1 MTFFG
6 FLFIFLGLTAFI
18 ISAIGLIRMPDLYAR
33 IHAGAKSPT
42 MATILVIIGAICL
55 EPSWAPK
62 LILLGLFILATNP
75 LSSSVIARAAHKID
89 IPYINRSNIDE
100 LKDFNLALES
110 VEEVENTGKEE
121 K

>member
-6 FLFIFLGLTAFI
+6 FLFIFLGLIAFL
-18 ISAIGLIRMPDLYAR
+18 ISAIGLIRMPDLYTR

-42 MATILVIIGAICL
+42 MATILVIIGAIFL

-62 LILLGLFILATNP
+62 LILLAIFILATNP
-75 LSSSVIARAAHKID
+75 LSSSVIARASHKID
-89 IPYINRSNIDE
+89 TPYINHNSIDE
-100 LKDFNLALES
+100 LKDLIE
-110 VEEVENTGKEE
+110 EE

>member
-6 FLFIFLGLTAFI
+6 FFFIFLGVTAFL
-18 ISAIGLIRMPDLYAR
+18 ISAIGLIRMPDLYTR

-42 MATILVIIGAICL
+42 MATLLVIVGAIFL

-62 LILLGLFILATNP
+62 LILLALFVLVTNP
-75 LSSSVIARAAHKID
+75 LSSSVIARASHKINT
-89 IPYINRSNIDE
+89 PYINKNSVDE
-100 LKDFNLALES
+100 LKDFRE
-110 VEEVENTGKEE
+110 EE